1 MGIQYYSGETDKA
14 KYIYLKRDNILQP
27 LGEFHD
33 SVEIICMLA
42 GKAEAHLNDKTYIME
57 PGDIF
62 FVDSYEGHWYKHLTP
77 EVWAYVLVLSREYL
91 QDFRDLYFDQTFIT
105 YMSEKEKNKKL
116 FSLIES
122 WYHER
127 EKTHLKDLGY
137 ANILFSYLIEIYP
150 LTKRA
155 HKNEREE
162 FIKLLL
168 LYMHEH
174 YLEDITLSKVAKDLG
189 YSADYCSRCIKKY
202 VGRDFREYINLL
214 RIRKAKVLM
223 ADKSLNMTTL
233 EVLYKC
239 GFQSAATFY
248 RAKKRFDAETKAV
261 NICEKK
267 EVKSEEKYE

>member
-14 KYIYLKRDNILQP
+14 KYIYLKRDYLLQP

-33 SVEIICMLA
+33 SVEIIFMLE
-42 GKAEAHLNDKTYIME
+42 GKAEAHLNDKTYVLD

-62 FVDSYEGHWYKHLTP
+62 FVDSYEGHWYKHLTS

-91 QDFRDLYFDQTFIT
+91 QDFYDLYADQTFIT
-105 YMSEKEKNKKL
+105 YMSNRKQNKRV
-116 FSLIES
+116 FELIEK
-122 WYHER
+122 WYKEV
-127 EKTHLKDLGY
+127 EKTHIKDLGY
-137 ANILFSYLIEIYP
+137 ANVLFSYLIEAYP

-155 HKNEREE
+155 QKNEREE

-174 YLEDITLSKVAKDLG
+174 YLENITLAKVAKDLG
-189 YSADYCSRCIKKY
+189 YSVDYCSRIIKKY
-202 VGRDFREYINLL
+202 IGRDFRDYINML
-214 RIRKAKVLM
+214 RIRKAQALM

-233 EVLYKC
+233 EILYKC

-248 RAKKRFDAETKAV
+248 RAKKRFENETKTA
-261 NICEKK
+261 NICVKK
-267 EVKSEEKYE
+267 EISEE